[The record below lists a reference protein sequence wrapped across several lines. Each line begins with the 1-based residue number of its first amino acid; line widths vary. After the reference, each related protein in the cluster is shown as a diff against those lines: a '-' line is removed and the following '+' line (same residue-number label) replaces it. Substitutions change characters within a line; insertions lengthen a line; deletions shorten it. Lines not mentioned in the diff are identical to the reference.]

1 MIFANSLIKEK
12 EQILNSKLV
21 GKDQSPDIFPID
33 FVDKKPQKPI
43 VGILTKK

>member
-21 GKDQSPDIFPID
+21 GKDPNPDIFPID
-33 FVDKKPQKPI
+33 LVEKKPHKPI
-43 VGILTKK
+43 VGILTKQ